1 MAVETWRSLLAAAV
15 VTMALAIAPASAED
29 DDSRALLG
37 WPTSPAASNAATAS
51 SATSSESAAKKKR
64 PPPSWLDAL
73 TVTGFAEAGSTFN
86 FDNPFNKLNWG
97 HLFTD
102 RADQPQFNAGVIAM
116 QRLPDPKATKD
127 FDFGFKIQA
136 MVGSDARYTHFLGE
150 LDYAMRDRTQ
160 LDILQAFATL
170 HLPWITDRGFD
181 VKIGQFVTLEGAEL
195 VDSIFYTHSYIFNFG
210 IPLKQIGVMISS
222 DLSSWLFVHAS
233 VMSGDSASLGWPG
246 DNNSAASFQAGLR
259 IKAFD
264 DRLTILGT
272 THIGPEDPKQLDP
285 LGVGWPNIPYE
296 CACDP
301 NRALS
306 YSNDVTLT
314 WKATDRLTLSTD
326 INYVHDDGWNT
337 LSATGLSKGVLS
349 RLADIYGFN
358 AALIPRRPR
367 GVNGYGV
374 AQNASYKIDDVFQLN
389 GRVEFWRD
397 HNNYFV
403 GAYPGY
409 FDYMN
414 IDHGFYAPSA
424 IFQPEGRGTSYF
436 AITAGL
442 TITPEIPKG
451 LPIAGLTLRP
461 ELRYDAS
468 LTGAA
473 PFFGASGYRR
483 WTGMFAIDAIVPF
496 ALK

>member
-1 MAVETWRSLLAAAV
+1 VVETLWSRLASGVFAA
-15 VTMALAIAPASAED
+15 TLAVAPAFAED
-29 DDSRALLG
+29 DDARALLG
-37 WPTSPAASNAATAS
+37 WPTSPVASGARS
-51 SATSSESAAKKKR
+51 SSSSRSGKKSDEKK
-64 PPPSWLDAL
+64 PPPSWFDSL
-73 TVTGFAEAGSTFN
+73 TVDGFVNAGSTFN

-102 RADQPQFNAGVIAM
+102 RANQPQFNAGVITM

-127 FDFGFKIQA
+127 FDVGFKIQGMIGA
-136 MVGSDARYTHFLGE
+136 DARYTHFLGE

-160 LDILQAFATL
+160 LDVLQAFATA
-170 HLPWITDRGFD
+170 HLPWITENGFD
-181 VKIGQFVTLEGAEL
+181 VRVGQFVTLEGAEL
-195 VDSIFYTHSYIFNFG
+195 VDSVFYTHSYIFNFG
-210 IPLKQIGVMISS
+210 IPLKQTGVMLSS
-222 DLSSWLFVHAS
+222 DLTSWLYVHAS
-233 VMSGDSASLGWPG
+233 VMSGDSTSLGWPG
-246 DNNSAASFQAGLR
+246 DNNNAASFQAGLR

-264 DRLTILGT
+264 GKLTILGT

-285 LGVGWPNIPYE
+285 LGVGWPDIPYA

-314 WKATDRLTLSTD
+314 WKATDKLTLSTD
-326 INYVHDDGWNT
+326 INYVRDDGWNA
-337 LSATGLSKGVLS
+337 LSITGLSNGVLS
-349 RLADIYGFN
+349 TLANIYGFN
-358 AALIPRRPR
+358 AALIPRRAR

-374 AQNASYKIDDVFQLN
+374 AQYASYKIDDVFQFN

-409 FDYMN
+409 FDYN
-414 IDHGFYAPSA
+414 NVEHGFYAPSA
-424 IFQPEGRGTSYF
+424 IFQPEGRGTSYLEL
-436 AITAGL
+436 TAGL
-442 TITPEIPKG
+442 TITPQIPKG
-451 LPIAGLTLRP
+451 LPITGLTVRP

-473 PFFGASGYRR
+473 PFFGASGFRR
-483 WTGMFAIDAIVPF
+483 STGMFAMDLIVPF
-496 ALK
+496 TLK

>member
-1 MAVETWRSLLAAAV
+1 MVESRLAACVVAATLAV
-15 VTMALAIAPASAED
+15 TPVFAED
-29 DDSRALLG
+29 DDDRALLG
-37 WPTSPAASNAATAS
+37 WPTPPAASSARS
-51 SATSSESAAKKKR
+51 SSRSGADEKSEKKK
-64 PPPSWLDAL
+64 PPPAWLDSL
-73 TVTGFAEAGSTFN
+73 TVNGFVNAGSTFN

-102 RADQPQFNAGVIAM
+102 RANQPQFNAGVMTM

-127 FDFGFKIQA
+127 FDFGFKIQG

-160 LDILQAFATL
+160 LDILQAFATA
-170 HLPWITDRGFD
+170 HLPWIIDNGFD
-181 VKIGQFVTLEGAEL
+181 VRIGQFVTLEGAEL
-195 VDSIFYTHSYIFNFG
+195 VDSLFYSHSYIFNFG
-210 IPLKQIGVMISS
+210 IPLKQTGVMLSA
-222 DLSSWLFVHAS
+222 DLSSWLYVHAS

-246 DNNSAASFQAGLR
+246 DNNNAASFQGGMR

-264 DRLTILGT
+264 GKLTILGT

-314 WKATDRLTLSTD
+314 WKATDKLTLSMD
-326 INYVHDDGWNT
+326 INYVRDDGWNA
-337 LSATGLSKGVLS
+337 LSITGLSDGVLN
-349 RLADIYGFN
+349 RLADLYGFD
-358 AALIPRRPR
+358 AALVPRRAR
-367 GVNGYGV
+367 GVNGYGI
-374 AQNASYKIDDVFQLN
+374 AQYASYKIDDVFQLN

-424 IFQPEGRGTSYF
+424 IFQPEGRGTSYLEL
-436 AITAGL
+436 TAGL
-442 TITPEIPKG
+442 TITPQIPKG
-451 LPIAGLTLRP
+451 LPITGLTLRP
-461 ELRYDAS
+461 ELRFDAS

-473 PFFGASGYRR
+473 PFFGASGVRR
-483 WTGMFAIDAIVPF
+483 STGMFAVDVIVPF

>member
-1 MAVETWRSLLAAAV
+1 MRRALAAALTAGGVAVMLAV
-15 VTMALAIAPASAED
+15 VPASAQED
-29 DDSRALLG
+29 DSSALLG
-37 WPTSPAASNAATAS
+37 WPASPASRAPAS
-51 SATSSESAAKKKR
+51 SGSDKKSNSKAKS
-64 PPPSWLDAL
+64 PPSWLDAL
-73 TVTGFAEAGSTFN
+73 TVTGFVEAGSTFN

-102 RADQPQFNAGVIAM
+102 RANQPQFNAGVLTM
-116 QRLPDPKATKD
+116 QRLPDPKARKD
-127 FDFGFKIQA
+127 FDFGFKIQT
-136 MVGSDARYTHFLGE
+136 MVGSDARYTHFMGE

-160 LDILQAFATL
+160 LDILQAFATV
-170 HLPWITDRGFD
+170 HLPWITDNGFD

-195 VDSIFYTHSYIFNFG
+195 VDSIFYSHSYIFNFG
-210 IPLKQIGVMISS
+210 IPLKQTGVMISS
-222 DLSSWLFVHAS
+222 DLASWLFVHAS

-272 THIGPEDPKQLDP
+272 THIGPEDPMQLDP

-326 INYVHDDGWNT
+326 INYIRDDGWNA
-337 LSATGLSKGVLS
+337 LSVTGLSEGALR
-349 RLADIYGFN
+349 RLADIYGFD
-358 AALIPRRPR
+358 AKLIPRRPR

-374 AQNASYKIDDVFQLN
+374 AQYVSYKIDDVLQLN

-397 HNNYFV
+397 HSNFFV

-409 FDYMN
+409 FDYTN
-414 IDHGFYAPSA
+414 IEHGFYTPSA

-436 AITAGL
+436 GITAGL

-451 LPIAGLTLRP
+451 LPITRLSLRP

-483 WTGMFAIDAIVPF
+483 STGMFAMDVIVPF
-496 ALK
+496 TLK